1 MLIWWRV
8 YDVCVLGHITKDRIS
23 IPGRP
28 DHEMPGGTAYYV
40 SRAWAALGLSV
51 CMVTRVAEADA
62 AELLGDLTARG
73 VHVRNCGAHQT
84 TVFENRYEGPALQE
98 RTQRVLQV
106 ADPFCVADLAGLS
119 ARAVHVGP
127 LTRGEVELE
136 VFQHLRGVAD
146 YVALDGQGLLREV
159 VDQQVRL
166 APFHHLD
173 EVLPHLNMLKVDDR
187 EAKMMAGDQDARASA
202 VKLADRG
209 VAEVL
214 MTFADRGSAVRY
226 GDELTCVSAVPP
238 TETIDA
244 TGCGDTYVAAYIY
257 ARLQGQAPVTA
268 AQFASAAASLKIAD
282 YGAFYGTEADVL
294 AHLKGAGE

>member
-1 MLIWWRV
+1 MLTSRSV
-8 YDVCVLGHITKDRIS
+8 YDVCVLGHVTKDRIS

-62 AELLGDLTARG
+62 QELLGDLSARG
-73 VHVRNCGAHQT
+73 VHVRNCGARQT
-84 TVFENRYEGPALQE
+84 TVFENRYEGPALQT

-106 ADPFCVADLAGLS
+106 ADPFVPEDVANLS
-119 ARAVHVGP
+119 ARAVHAGP
-127 LTRGEVELE
+127 LTRGEVQME
-136 VFQHLRGVAD
+136 VFEHLRGVAD

-159 VDQQVRL
+159 IDQQVRL
-166 APFHHLD
+166 APFRHLD
-173 EVLPHLNMLKVDDR
+173 QVLPHLDMLKVDDR
-187 EAKMMAGDQDARASA
+187 EAKIMADDEDARTSA
-202 VKLADRG
+202 VKLADMG

-226 GDELTCVSAVPP
+226 GNDLSCVPAVAP
-238 TETIDA
+238 TETVDA

-257 ARLQGQAPVTA
+257 ARLQGQAPVEA
-268 AQFASAAASLKIAD
+268 ANFASAAASLKIAD
-282 YGAFYGTEADVL
+282 YGAFSGTAQDVW
-294 AHLKGAGE
+294 AHLNRGK